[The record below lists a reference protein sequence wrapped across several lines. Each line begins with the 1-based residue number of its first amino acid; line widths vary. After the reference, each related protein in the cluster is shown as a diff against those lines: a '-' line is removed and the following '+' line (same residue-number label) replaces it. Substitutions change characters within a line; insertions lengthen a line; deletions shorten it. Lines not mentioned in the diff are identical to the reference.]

1 MSLAID
7 GTVLPVPRPTGTKP
21 FTLLFQPA
29 A

>member
-1 MSLAID
+1 MSLSVD

-29 A
+29 N